1 MPSPPPTMRR
11 VIVSASGAIELREVR
26 TPEPEPGEALVRT
39 LVSGVCG
46 SDTRAVQGLHAFLPL
61 PYPPGH
67 EVVGVVERVPDAT
80 DLQVGQRV
88 TVQPTLPCGS
98 CKQCALGRDNLC
110 DHLRVF
116 GCVHDQGGMA
126 DYFTIAASRLHR
138 VPDDFTDELAALVEP
153 LATPVHAVRLAADP
167 SEGLTG
173 STVAVIGAGTIG
185 LLTLAAARRRGA
197 RRVVVT
203 DVSESK
209 LRRALRLGAD
219 GVVNADEPEV
229 AGRVREK
236 LGESA
241 DVVFDCVATQPTI
254 SQAVAM
260 SLKGGT
266 VVVVGVPP
274 GPVTVPLP
282 IVQDQQIRIQGAATY
297 VREDFGAAI
306 ELLGSGVL
314 DAADFVTATYSLDRA
329 DEAFAAAADGEQVK
343 VLVRPVESAP

>member
-11 VIVSASGAIELREVR
+11 VLVSASGAIELRQVR
-26 TPEPEPGEALVRT
+26 KPEPGPGEVLVRT

-46 SDTRAVQGLHAFLPL
+46 SDTRAVRGMHAFLPL

-67 EVVGVVERVPDAT
+67 EVVGVVESVPDAT
-80 DLQVGQRV
+80 ALRWVSCDCGADPSLWVVQAVRARSGQPVRSIACV
-88 TVQPTLPCGS
+88 RL
-98 CKQCALGRDNLC
+98 CARSRRYGRL
-110 DHLRVF
+110 
-116 GCVHDQGGMA
+116 
-126 DYFTIAASRLHR
+126 FTIGASRLHR
-138 VPDDFTDELAALVEP
+138 VPDGFTDELAALVEP

-173 STVAVIGAGTIG
+173 RTVAVIGAGTIG
-185 LLTLAAARRRGA
+185 LLTLVAARRRGA

-203 DVSESK
+203 DLSDSK
-209 LRRALRLGAD
+209 RLRALRLGAD
-219 GVVNADEPEV
+219 GVVNAAEPDV
-229 AGRVREK
+229 AGRVREE
-236 LGESA
+236 LGESV
-241 DVVFDCVATQPTI
+241 DVVFDCVATQATM

-274 GPVTVPLP
+274 GPVIIPLP

-297 VREDFGAAI
+297 VREDFDEAI

-314 DAADFVTATYSLDRA
+314 DAADFVTATYPLHRA
-329 DEAFAAAADGEQVK
+329 AEAFAAAAEGEQVK
-343 VLVRPVESAP
+343 VLARPWETAR

>member
-11 VIVSASGAIELREVR
+11 GMVSASGAVEGRQVG
-26 TPEPEPGEALVRT
+26 TPEPGPGEVLVRT

-67 EVVGVVERVPDAT
+67 EVVGVVETVPHASH
-80 DLQVGQRV
+80 LQVGQRV
-88 TVQPTLPCGS
+88 TVEPTLPCGS

-110 DHLRVF
+110 DRLRVF

-138 VPDDFTDELAALVEP
+138 IPDGFTDEQAALVEP
-153 LATPVHAVRLAADP
+153 LATPVHAVRLAAQP

-173 STVAVIGAGTIG
+173 RTVAIIGAGTIG
-185 LLTLAAARRRGA
+185 LLTLVAARRSGA

-203 DVSESK
+203 DVLESK
-209 LRRALRLGAD
+209 LQRASRLGAD
-219 GVVNADEPEV
+219 HVVDAHERDV
-229 AGRVREK
+229 AGRVRAQ
-236 LGESA
+236 LGDSV
-241 DVVFDCVATQPTI
+241 DVVFDCVATQSTMD
-254 SQAVAM
+254 QAVAM

-274 GPVTVPLP
+274 GPVNIPLP
-282 IVQDQQIRIQGAATY
+282 VVQDQQIRIQGAATY
-297 VREDFGAAI
+297 VREDFEEAI
-306 ELLGSGVL
+306 DLLGSGVL
-314 DAADFVTATYSLDRA
+314 DAADLVTATYSLDRA
-329 DEAFAAAADGEQVK
+329 AEAFDAAADGEQVK
-343 VLVRPVESAP
+343 VLVRAPESAR